1 MVNSLPA
8 VWEIWV
14 RFLGWEDPLEKGK
27 STHSSILAW
36 EIPWTEEP
44 GGLQSMDCKELDMKS
59 GALVVVHEIFV
70 CHVGSF
76 VAACRL
82 YLWVPECSGSVVA
95 PHRLSCSMT
104 CGILVLQ
111 PGFKPTILALG
122 GRFLITGPPGKSLDL
137 F

>member
-1 MVNSLPA
+1 MM
-8 VWEIWV
+8 WV
-14 RFLGWEDPLEKGK
+14 QSIVEEDPLEKEMT
-27 STHSSILAW
+27 THSSILAW

-44 GGLQSMDCKELDMKS
+44 GGLQSMGCKESDMKRR
-59 GALVVVHEIFV
+59 ALVVVHEIFV
-70 CHVGSF
+70 YHVRSF

-95 PHRLSCSMT
+95 PHRLGCFMT

-122 GRFLITGPPGKSLDL
+122 GGFLITGPPGKSLDL